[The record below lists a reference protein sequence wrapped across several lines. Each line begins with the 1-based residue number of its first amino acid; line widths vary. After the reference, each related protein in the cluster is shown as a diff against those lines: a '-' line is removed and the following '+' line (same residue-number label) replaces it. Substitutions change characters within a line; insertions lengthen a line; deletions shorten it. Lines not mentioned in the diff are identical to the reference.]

1 MLILTRKINEKI
13 IIGDHI
19 AITVLRVDGPKIQ
32 LGISAPKNITVHRQ
46 EIYERIK
53 RNKNKSMNDAFMS
66 NRVIL

>member
-19 AITVLRVDGPKIQ
+19 TVTLLKIDGPIIR
-32 LGISAPKNITVHRQ
+32 LGVSAPKNITIHRQ

-53 RNKNKSMNDAFMS
+53 RNKLAPVNDSFIHSRVKS
-66 NRVIL
+66 